1 MFVERIGT
9 RRKWYLKKKKDIIQ
23 IFYQNYNRMAEKG
36 LRIKCFPGVTG
47 LLQLPVCFAMLGAGF
62 NFDDLSST
70 VIFLYA
76 YHYIMMALKALI
88 RFFFHQDCNE
98 DGCLP
103 IEIFNS
109 VTRFILQIWGLSAV
123 SIFVWHR
130 GTSILGEV
138 FNLWISRATQQL
150 LCSKSHDFLAAFALK
165 SIKLHNFLMKL
176 SKRFLTK

>member
-1 MFVERIGT
+1 MITFLKNIYHTKFV
-9 RRKWYLKKKKDIIQ
+9 
-23 IFYQNYNRMAEKG
+23 YQNYKRMAGKAFRWLVPMVPG
-36 LRIKCFPGVTG
+36 LMQI
-47 LLQLPVCFAMLGAGF
+47 PVCFGLIGAGF

-76 YHYIMMALKALI
+76 YHYIMMASKASFQ
-88 RFFFHQDCNE
+88 FFFHQDCNE

-138 FNLWISRATQQL
+138 CNV
-150 LCSKSHDFLAAFALK
+150 
-165 SIKLHNFLMKL
+165 
-176 SKRFLTK
+176 